1 MTRYDPLVSI
11 HHMLDHAREAVEL
24 TRDRSRADLDE
35 DRLLNLALVRL
46 VEVIGEAASRVPLD
60 DDDLERL
67 VLARSPRFQALLDK
81 SRQSIQ
87 AGKGLS
93 RAEFWEA
100 VRQRHQQTGQG
111 SASVDTEG

>member
-1 MTRYDPLVSI
+1 MTRYDPLVSV

-46 VEVIGEAASRVPLD
+46 VEVMGEAASRVPLD

-67 VLARSPRFQALLDK
+67 VLARSPRFQALLEYLLNNLGDAPRPPILGEHIPPK
-81 SRQSIQ
+81 V
-87 AGKGLS
+87 GGLGG
-93 RAEFWEA
+93 RDILL
-100 VRQRHQQTGQG
+100 TPNY
-111 SASVDTEG
+111 